1 MMDDSTPD
9 RNEAIRNRAHEI
21 WESEGCPEGRE
32 AEHWARAEAEL
43 FATDE
48 GGSLSDTTS
57 HNGTMH
63 EAMPDASGPDASG
76 LDAMPEGA
84 APAAKTRKKAK
95 DTSGLAANGDSA
107 LGAKPARKPRSKS
120 ATKDS
125 SAT

>member
-21 WESEGCPEGRE
+21 WESEGHPEGRE

-48 GGSLSDTTS
+48 GGALSDTAS
-57 HNGTMH
+57 HSGTMH
-63 EAMPDASGPDASG
+63 EAMPDASGPDTMAE
-76 LDAMPEGA
+76 DAT
-84 APAAKTRKKAK
+84 PAVKTKTKRKTK